1 MLSLSEL
8 IQYVPGSACSIKCF
22 QLAVPLLKKV
32 RQNEI
37 SEEIYTSL
45 HRKAESLAAIGVPG
59 THKCQALVTKIGAT
73 ELLQHLS
80 NFSFTSQE
88 EMDTDITVE
97 SSERLLKVAAWKFQH
112 SFFRV
117 FILETS

>member
-59 THKCQALVTKIGAT
+59 THKCQDFSNQNRSNRVAT
-73 ELLQHLS
+73 A
-80 NFSFTSQE
+80 F
-88 EMDTDITVE
+88 I
-97 SSERLLKVAAWKFQH
+97 KF
-112 SFFRV
+112 FFYFARRNGY
-117 FILETS
+117 